1 MADVEL
7 YWGPGSCARVP
18 FIALEE
24 AGADFTLHVINRFAG
39 EAKSPEYLAVNP
51 KGKVPTLVV
60 DGWILTEN
68 PAIQTYIAGAY
79 PEAGLLPTGDERTR
93 LEALSTM
100 AWFASGMHP
109 HVGRLRFP
117 ANATADGPEAYD
129 GIRAASRA
137 ELEKGFEILERRLA
151 DREWLFGDW
160 SIVDGYMLWLWFRA
174 TGSGMDGTPFP
185 RCGEHAMRNEQRPA
199 VARVLDREELDFSR
213 FVEAGSVPEDIPPH
227 QVGRA
232 PDASVQRTA

>member
-1 MADVEL
+1 MPDVEL

-39 EAKSPEYLAVNP
+39 DAKSPEYLAVNP

-79 PEAGLLPTGDERTR
+79 PDAALLPTCDVGRSWTRCRRWRGSPAACTPTSADCASLRTR
-93 LEALSTM
+93 RPTGRRRTTG
-100 AWFASGMHP
+100 SG
-109 HVGRLRFP
+109 RRP
-117 ANATADGPEAYD
+117 AQ
-129 GIRAASRA
+129 
-137 ELEKGFEILERRLA
+137 LEKGFAILERRLA
-151 DREWLFGDW
+151 DRGVALRRL
-160 SIVDGYMLWLWFRA
+160 VDRGRLHVVAWFRA

-185 RCGEHAMRNEQRPA
+185 RCAEHARRNEARPA
-199 VARVLDREELDFSR
+199 VERVLDREELEFSR
-213 FVEAGSVPEDIPPH
+213 FVEAGTVPGVIPPH

-232 PDASVQRTA
+232 PDVSAQRTA

>member
-1 MADVEL
+1 MPDVEL

-24 AGADFTLHVINRFAG
+24 AQAEFDLHVLNRFAG
-39 EAKSPEYLAVNP
+39 DVTSPEYLAINP

-60 DGWILTEN
+60 DGWVLTEN
-68 PAIQTYIAGAY
+68 PAIQTFLARLY
-79 PEAGLLPTGDERTR
+79 PEARLLPTGDARTEV
-93 LEALSTM
+93 EALSLM
-100 AWFASGMHP
+100 AWFASGLHP
-109 HVGRLRFP
+109 AVGRLRFP
-117 ANATADGPEAYD
+117 ARAGDGDGID
-129 GIRAASRA
+129 GIRAVARRD
-137 ELEKGFEILERRLA
+137 LEKGFAILERRLG

-185 RCGEHAMRNEQRPA
+185 RCRDHALRNEQRPA
-199 VARVLDREELDFSR
+199 VARVLDREEREFAR
-213 FVEAGSVPEDIPPH
+213 FVDEGTVPADLPAH

-232 PDASVQRTA
+232 P

>member
-1 MADVEL
+1 MPDVEL

-39 EAKSPEYLAVNP
+39 DAKSPEYLAVNP

-79 PEAGLLPTGDERTR
+79 PGAGLLPTGDPRTQ

-117 ANATADGPEAYD
+117 ANATSDG
-129 GIRAASRA
+129 
-137 ELEKGFEILERRLA
+137 L
-151 DREWLFGDW
+151 
-160 SIVDGYMLWLWFRA
+160 
-174 TGSGMDGTPFP
+174 
-185 RCGEHAMRNEQRPA
+185 
-199 VARVLDREELDFSR
+199 
-213 FVEAGSVPEDIPPH
+213 
-227 QVGRA
+227 
-232 PDASVQRTA
+232 

>member
-1 MADVEL
+1 MPDVEL

-39 EAKSPEYLAVNP
+39 DAKSPEYLAINP

-79 PEAGLLPTGDERTR
+79 PDAGLLPTGDERTG
-93 LEALSTM
+93 LQALSTM

-109 HVGRLRFP
+109 HVGRLRF
-117 ANATADGPEAYD
+117 
-129 GIRAASRA
+129 
-137 ELEKGFEILERRLA
+137 
-151 DREWLFGDW
+151 
-160 SIVDGYMLWLWFRA
+160 RA

-185 RCGEHAMRNEQRPA
+185 RCADHALRNEERPA
-199 VARVLDREELDFSR
+199 VARVLDREELEFSR
-213 FVEAGSVPEDIPPH
+213 FVEAGTVPDDI
-227 QVGRA
+227 
-232 PDASVQRTA
+232 